1 MWDDLA
7 VFRAQTSA
15 ATATED
21 TSLLSVRLS
30 CRQLQGAAT
39 AAVVR
44 CAVLRHRA
52 PRAPRALVKTLS
64 VQEREFCLSKG
75 ITEGTYRVITPST
88 RKPLGS
94 TILLYTYTHIHSL
107 GSDTLV
113 NVVALPVQCERL
125 ARTRISQI
133 SPFGSFRHWS
143 KVGSGSRSKEFEN
156 LLSSV

>member
-1 MWDDLA
+1 MTDAPWSTARVQVWHNKWLVGIIRVYAPIAVDAYVLDADDLA

-75 ITEGTYRVITPST
+75 ITEGTYNTKHAEAARLYYTTIYIHTHT
-88 RKPLGS
+88 QLRLG
-94 TILLYTYTHIHSL
+94 H
-107 GSDTLV
+107 
-113 NVVALPVQCERL
+113 ARERRC
-125 ARTRISQI
+125 A
-133 SPFGSFRHWS
+133 PCA
-143 KVGSGSRSKEFEN
+143 V
-156 LLSSV
+156 